1 MNHLLDYSSS
11 KIMALKILNNKIA
24 FILVS
29 FLKFN

>member
-11 KIMALKILNNKIA
+11 KIMSKILNNKIA

-29 FLKFN
+29 FLKFSQ